1 MKISNFTKREIYHLQ
16 AFCNF
21 TPEEEQIFI
30 MRSKGETIE
39 NCAEKLNVSDSTA
52 KRMLKRVYAKIETEQ
67 KHMTQN

>member
-1 MKISNFTKREIYHLQ
+1 M
-16 AFCNF
+16 
-21 TPEEEQIFI
+21 FI